1 MKLIFQ
7 NGLLFTTLKITYRG
21 NTKTIDRVVIDTGAT
36 HSIISTDEVKELGI
50 EIEKDDRVVT
60 SMGVGGGN
68 QFAFQKQISKVEF
81 KAFRL
86 KNVNVDFGMIDPE
99 GTIKGL
105 LGLDLLMAAGVGL
118 DLKNMVMYE
127 AI

>member
-86 KNVNVDFGMIDPE
+86 KNVNVDFGMIDPRRNNKRVIRI
-99 GTIKGL
+99 GFVNGGWSGL
-105 LGLDLLMAAGVGL
+105 GFKKYGYV
-118 DLKNMVMYE
+118 
-127 AI
+127 